1 MAVCCWVSLRM
12 LWILCLLIC
21 SVTCVPA
28 PKAGYDRPA
37 PASELDNSWYGYGGV
52 GSAGPAFYS
61 TSSGSTDRG
70 SAVFPDAAEEEA
82 SKPVFSDVSDLE
94 PVYSF
99 KSRSRYNNGRRQFTQ
114 TRYIPGEV
122 LFPPMPLP
130 GNRPG
135 QPVKDGQ

>member
-1 MAVCCWVSLRM
+1 MAVCCRLSLRM
-12 LWILCLLIC
+12 LWVSCLLLC
-21 SVTCVPA
+21 SVTCLPA
-28 PKAGYDRPA
+28 PRAAYDSPA
-37 PASELDNSWYGYGGV
+37 PGSGLDNSWYANAGV

-61 TSSGSTDRG
+61 GSSDSGYAT
-70 SAVFPDAAEEEA
+70 FPAAGEEEA

-114 TRYIPGEV
+114 TLYIPGEV

-130 GNRPG
+130 ANSPG
-135 QPVKDGQ
+135 QPVKDSQ